1 MEKNEL
7 WQLVL
12 EEIKANVTDATYNSF
27 IKPIIIRELTEN
39 PLIAYLATTKEFVA
53 NVIKKRYLHLL
64 EEGFKAVTGE
74 NYRVVIKT
82 TTEYTEQPRPVI
94 DNNRSKAFD
103 YNIGFRK
110 EKIFDPKYTF
120 DNFVVGDS
128 NKYAHAVAVAV
139 SKNPSEL
146 YNPLFIYGKS
156 GLGKTHLL
164 NAIGIYILEHNQN
177 IKVLYVSSETF
188 TNEFIKALQ
197 EGKINEF
204 KIKYREADVLLIDD
218 IQFLEGKEGTQEEF
232 FHTFN
237 NLYSLNKQIIISGD
251 RPPSK
256 LTELDERLR
265 SRFAWNMVA
274 EIKPPDYETRVA
286 ILRKMAE
293 NINVEIDDDIYNIIC
308 LVSEKIK
315 DNVRELEGSFRSI
328 ISLSQLTGEKA
339 DAAFAKSMLKDMFVS
354 QDIITP
360 EKIKSSVSK
369 YYKIRI
375 SDLDSETRKNT
386 VSYPRQIAMYLCRTM
401 TDYSFPKIGTLF
413 GNKHYST
420 VKHACDKIESEIKT
434 NKELAAAIEHI
445 KERIME

>member
-1 MEKNEL
+1 MITGVGPWQVTGSKTGTNYLIKQSYEVIPMPKN
-7 WQLVL
+7 
-12 EEIKANVTDATYNSF
+12 TGT
-27 IKPIIIRELTEN
+27 LTEM
-39 PLIAYLATTKEFVA
+39 
-53 NVIKKRYLHLL
+53 NV
-64 EEGFKAVTGE
+64 
-74 NYRVVIKT
+74 
-82 TTEYTEQPRPVI
+82 Q
-94 DNNRSKAFD
+94 
-103 YNIGFRK
+103 
-110 EKIFDPKYTF
+110 
-120 DNFVVGDS
+120 VGDFINYKAGNWTQQDLEKLGVKFDSTGNITDYGPIYMGEDLFS
-128 NKYAHAVAVAV
+128 NTANRFK
-139 SKNPSEL
+139 
-146 YNPLFIYGKS
+146 FG
-156 GLGKTHLL
+156 G
-164 NAIGIYILEHNQN
+164 
-177 IKVLYVSSETF
+177 F
-188 TNEFIKALQ
+188 TN
-197 EGKINEF
+197 
-204 KIKYREADVLLIDD
+204 D
-218 IQFLEGKEGTQEEF
+218 
-232 FHTFN
+232 
-237 NLYSLNKQIIISGD
+237 LNKIIDKKITN
-251 RPPSK
+251 SK
-256 LTELDERLR
+256 D
-265 SRFAWNMVA
+265 
-274 EIKPPDYETRVA
+274 
-286 ILRKMAE
+286 E